1 MQKKRCQF
9 YFVLSFKAISSDDG
23 AIRNGLWTLAGIV
36 IFFLIEKLV
45 PDEDANSIKDN
56 QPPKK
61 SNSKQRHDKKS
72 SMATKKHIAKP
83 KSNKNNRKFR
93 LFESF
98 KVRKKQQRIFPVSFS
113 FVNTFCFFERL
124 SACLIW

>member
-1 MQKKRCQF
+1 MSVLL
-9 YFVLSFKAISSDDG
+9 VLSFKAISSDDG

-56 QPPKK
+56 QPSKK

-72 SMATKKHIAKP
+72 SIAMKKHIAKP
-83 KSNKNNRKFR
+83 KSTKSNRKFR

-98 KVRKKQQRIFPVSFS
+98 KVRKKQQLNLQPHSR
-113 FVNTFCFFERL
+113 N
-124 SACLIW
+124 